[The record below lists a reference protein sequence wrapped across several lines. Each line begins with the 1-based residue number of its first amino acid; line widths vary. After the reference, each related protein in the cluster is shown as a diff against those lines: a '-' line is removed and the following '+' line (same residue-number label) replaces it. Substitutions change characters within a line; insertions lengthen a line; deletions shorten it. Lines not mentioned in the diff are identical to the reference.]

1 MRLGNGGG
9 SGGWVGRGAAGAIG
23 FSRPGGIGAALRSL
37 LLTALL
43 AALAFVAGVAFVLAL
58 VTVDLVDDEAVVG
71 AFGPL
76 LVYASGGL
84 VFGVAAILSP
94 GGWREALALVPWTP
108 GRGFLACLAAL
119 LAVLAASEWLE
130 FMFPVLED
138 LCHGAL
144 VAGDSALVHRF
155 GGAGGADRRGDRI
168 SRISHTRLR
177 RALPV
182 PFALIL
188 TAFLF
193 AAGQYD
199 GAWLYPL
206 LVLPVS
212 LVLGYARERL
222 GSTLPC
228 MILHMIYNAGAV
240 AAELLRI

>member
-1 MRLGNGGG
+1 MEEP
-9 SGGWVGRGAAGAIG
+9 AGAIG
-23 FSRPGGIGAALRSL
+23 LSRPGGIGAALRSL

-130 FMFPVLED
+130 SMFPVLED
-138 LCHGAL
+138 LFTVPSSPAIRPWFIASVVL
-144 VAGDSALVHRF
+144 AAPIVEEIVF
-155 GGAGGADRRGDRI
+155 RGFLY
-168 SRISHTRLR
+168 TRLR

-193 AAGQYD
+193 AAGHYD